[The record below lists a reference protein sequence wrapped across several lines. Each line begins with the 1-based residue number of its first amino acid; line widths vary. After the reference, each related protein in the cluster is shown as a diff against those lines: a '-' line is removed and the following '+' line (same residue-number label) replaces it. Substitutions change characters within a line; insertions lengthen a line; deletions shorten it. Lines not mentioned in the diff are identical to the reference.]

1 MSNWLSYWTEIFLL
15 GIFNFLNYS
24 LRRNDVRFSNPPVL
38 LLQAAVLGKLK
49 PVARKRS
56 GGRIYGEGLY
66 VSNLPHRTD
75 R

>member
-1 MSNWLSYWTEIFLL
+1 M
-15 GIFNFLNYS
+15 
-24 LRRNDVRFSNPPVL
+24 RFSNLKETPQQNPAL
-38 LLQAAVLGKLK
+38 LWQAAVLGKLK

-56 GGRIYGEGLY
+56 GGRIYGEGFY